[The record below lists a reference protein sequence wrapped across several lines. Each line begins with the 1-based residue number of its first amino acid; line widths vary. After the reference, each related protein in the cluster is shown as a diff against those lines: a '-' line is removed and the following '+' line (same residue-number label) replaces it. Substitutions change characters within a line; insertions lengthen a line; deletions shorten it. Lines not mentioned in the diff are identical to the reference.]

1 MKMKNKNNDLI
12 DGKELM
18 LHIYKYYVNI
28 LKWKGLSGDLLSYQK
43 GACDAFGRI
52 LFDLSLQMKTGDS
65 NLHWDD
71 ESVKILEKIKNSTY
85 NFYSDTKERK
95 KSDDNT

>member
-1 MKMKNKNNDLI
+1 MKNKNNDLI

-52 LFDLSLQMKTGDS
+52 LFDLSLQMKTGHF

-71 ESVKILEKIKNSTY
+71 ESMKILEKIKNSTY
-85 NFYSDTKERK
+85 NFHSDMEEGK